1 MTSRRPMTRSFSGNG
16 RSSSFNNEDE
26 ISSSNGRSESRN
38 PYLSN
43 VRPENRST
51 LCSVMAQLTDDIQP
65 SFDIT
70 LRSKAVSETCNVK
83 FTCVVSGYPAPEL
96 TWYKDDMEMDRYCGL
111 PKYEIGKNGKT
122 HTLHIYNCTVDDAA
136 IYQAS
141 ACNSKGIVSCSGVL
155 EVGTMS
161 EYKIHQRFFAKL
173 KQKAENKKRELEES
187 RKRGKENVRSS
198 PDRSQRK
205 RMSPE
210 EAEPPK
216 APRAPQEEAQVADVV
231 ERPAAISVEPN
242 GVSAEA
248 CKKDGS
254 QSLDLEA
261 ETKNSTIETLA
272 KKKSKVSNG
281 IDSGAFS
288 SNHTVQGNGGENSY
302 DGGLSLAQFLAET
315 LHSQV
320 AEDKQNLARSE
331 KTVQVDNSSAD
342 VDMEKQSETQKE
354 KQEKERALAEE
365 QERKRI
371 KERDLEMEK
380 QREKERECARQ
391 REMLQRTT
399 QAPPSGAK
407 METKAHKES
416 DHHNIQASLSSVLHS
431 VKDFFFGKNKKGHS
445 HDEESSE
452 EKERDFPVVPKQLY
466 PSPPPHHPQE
476 LFVKPEVYEP
486 PKEEAVPLEVNEP
499 QKAPGIV
506 VSDTQ
511 PVSLEQL
518 TPDEHNHMITIP
530 HTEDE
535 PETFEIALE
544 DVADSEE
551 KNIVDMCL
559 EVVSDRPQNVSL
571 SVLPSSIEVAN
582 TNYQTV
588 PVTKVV
594 VPNPHEVNI
603 PVLSLELDHLVQR
616 GETQAAPK
624 QDPCEYTPSP
634 ESTQKSGCHM
644 SNPPT
649 VALRGSL
656 PDCSVFFTDNHE
668 TTEIDSHE
676 NVEMEVQEMHVDV
689 NIIVSDYEIQENHS
703 QSIQDKGE
711 KVMEEIQPWPHVEDG
726 IQMIDSETP
735 ALIERVLTIESI
747 EPEQLLLVLGENLLI
762 QSQEECITE
771 NTKNHC
777 SKTDESI
784 SVSQKTLE
792 ETPIFEE
799 CIGNGDYNFIED
811 ATPVLRESEEQ
822 TILKAETQV
831 PVVPKA
837 EEKAEELYMK
847 NVNIQG
853 MNEVLTFKNEK
864 AVESEEVEGQT
875 KLDVQYK
882 SSNRLET
889 QPERDNVSMHDE
901 ISLSSS
907 VSRPADNT
915 SHLGGFTENVPEIRI
930 FDSVMED
937 LSEFKQNE
945 YIAIPPIEIMKSE
958 VGEPIPSKPFSLT
971 DLESE
976 HAIFLIKEEK
986 DASEM
991 EVKTTAMSPVIVGVS
1006 PAEEKMQDNDLFPA
1020 AKNVQEIAQQ
1030 DEKILTLI
1038 GEKTNNLH
1046 SARLSVMNQWIPTI
1060 NICCTDGF
1068 KLTDDDDHHSLAKPS
1083 AFDGPL
1089 PHEAPKSPLFVVPP
1103 ISVSV
1108 CEDSPSETKL
1118 PPTIENTESESLL
1131 KMLRGVE
1138 SDLEKITTVDTDKCH
1153 GDQKQDTEKERIS
1166 NNIPSVSC
1174 KTAEVV
1180 SIIPSLSKAT
1190 DSVSITASDRVKPTR
1205 ESKTEPEIDRLGFK
1219 NPTPPMMSPASLR
1232 MFLAKAA
1239 PTTDSPGGMSVPAIT
1254 VGDSSQSDKTGDE
1267 LSGGSTPTSS
1277 LSCESSPRLK
1287 RRDSLSQIRSATPE
1301 ELASGARRKIFIPKT
1316 QGVEGE
1322 SAMVGPGVLD
1332 VQCKKETPYMSP
1344 SQARRAVFLQA
1355 SAGSQTP
1362 PLERR
1367 SPLLARRKTTLDVPR
1382 VLEETTVE
1390 EPENPANETKPVE
1403 KEKLNPFKAPQV
1415 IRKIRGELFTDV
1427 SGHLKLWCQFFNVLS
1442 DSTIKW
1448 YRDEEEIVEVQRSGG
1463 DESQVALA
1471 IVQASIRDCGVYGC
1485 TIKNE
1490 YGTDSTDFLLSV
1502 DILSEFLLRDDS
1514 EVGEEIEMT
1523 PLTFSKGLADSGL
1536 WGDKFFGRIMTEE
1549 AHLGEGCKHKASR
1562 VKVIYGLDPVFESG
1576 STCIMKVQN
1585 PISYGTKEESN
1596 LMERNLEI
1604 TKQECRIQN
1613 IVREYCKIFAA
1624 EARVI
1629 EKFGL
1634 ALEVIP
1640 QYLMYRPANSVP
1652 YATVE
1657 ADVNGVYL
1665 KYCLMDDK
1673 GRLITRTISEVEQ
1686 KCCTFQHW
1694 IHQWTHG
1701 NLLVTQLEGVGM
1713 KITNVRVATKSKGYQ
1728 GLTDNGSPNVFEQFL
1743 TQHQCNYYCGLLGLQ
1758 SLKVMDSLQQP
1769 LKIKGS
1775 RSPLLNRKLGQGSSP
1790 QIQRKGLGSPQTAKK
1805 ATSSPQ
1811 TVRKTNSS
1819 PKVVRKTEETEDRPK
1834 MVEISKDVTIR

>member
-70 LRSKAVSETCNVK
+70 LKSKAVSETCNVK

-205 RMSPE
+205 RRSPE

-216 APRAPQEEAQVADVV
+216 TPRAPQEEAQVADVV
-231 ERPAAISVEPN
+231 ERPTGISVEPN

-248 CKKDGS
+248 SKKDLE
-254 QSLDLEA
+254 LDSEKV

-281 IDSGAFS
+281 IDSGAFG

-320 AEDKQNLARSE
+320 AEDKQNLARLE

-342 VDMEKQSETQKE
+342 VDMEKETETQKE

-380 QREKERECARQ
+380 QREKEKECARQ

-399 QAPPSGAK
+399 RALPSGAK
-407 METKAHKES
+407 LETKAHKES

-452 EKERDFPVVPKQLY
+452 EKERDFPVAPKQPY

-499 QKAPGIV
+499 QKAPRIV

-518 TPDEHNHMITIP
+518 TPDEPNHMITIP

-535 PETFEIALE
+535 PKTFEIPLE
-544 DVADSEE
+544 DVADFEE

-559 EVVSDRPQNVSL
+559 EVGSDRPQNVSL

-588 PVTKVV
+588 PVSKVV

-603 PVLSLELDHLVQR
+603 PVLSLELDHKVER

-634 ESTQKSGCHM
+634 ESTQESGWHM
-644 SNPPT
+644 SNPTT
-649 VALRGSL
+649 VALSGSL
-656 PDCSVFFTDNHE
+656 PDCSVFFTDSHE
-668 TTEIDSHE
+668 TI
-676 NVEMEVQEMHVDV
+676 EMEVKEMHVDE
-689 NIIVSDYEIQENHS
+689 NIIVSDYEIRENHS

-735 ALIERVLTIESI
+735 ALIVPTIESI
-747 EPEQLLLVLGENLLI
+747 EPEQLLLVLGKNVLI

-771 NTKNHC
+771 NSKSHC
-777 SKTDESI
+777 SKTDESV

-811 ATPVLRESEEQ
+811 ATPVLRESEEES
-822 TILKAETQV
+822 ILKAETQL
-831 PVVPKA
+831 PVVTKA
-837 EEKAEELYMK
+837 EEKADDLYMK
-847 NVNIQG
+847 NMNIQG
-853 MNEVLTFKNEK
+853 MNKVLTFKNEK
-864 AVESEEVEGQT
+864 AVESEELEGQT

-882 SSNRLET
+882 SSNHLET
-889 QPERDNVSMHDE
+889 QPEIDNVSMHDE

-915 SHLGGFTENVPEIRI
+915 SHLGGFTENIPEIRI

-937 LSEFKQNE
+937 LSEVKQNE
-945 YIAIPPIEIMKSE
+945 FIAIPSIEIIKSE
-958 VGEPIPSKPFSLT
+958 VGELIPSKPFSLT
-971 DLESE
+971 DSESE
-976 HAIFLIKEEK
+976 HAIFLIKEER
-986 DASEM
+986 DASET
-991 EVKTTAMSPVIVGVS
+991 EVKTTAMSPVFVGVS
-1006 PAEEKMQDNDLFPA
+1006 PTEERMQDNELFSA
-1020 AKNVQEIAQQ
+1020 AKNVQEVEQQ
-1030 DEKILTLI
+1030 DEKTLTLI
-1038 GEKTNNLH
+1038 GEKPNNLP
-1046 SARLSVMNQWIPTI
+1046 SASLSVMNQWIPTI
-1060 NICCTDGF
+1060 NISCTDGF
-1068 KLTDDDDHHSLAKPS
+1068 KLTDDDDDHSLAKPS

-1089 PHEAPKSPLFVVPP
+1089 PHEGPQSPMFVVPP

-1108 CEDSPSETKL
+1108 CEDIPSETKL
-1118 PPTIENTESESLL
+1118 PPTIENSESESLL
-1131 KMLRGVE
+1131 ELLRGVE
-1138 SDLEKITTVDTDKCH
+1138 SDLEKITTIDTDKCH
-1153 GDQKQDTEKERIS
+1153 GDQKQDTETEKERKS
-1166 NNIPSVSC
+1166 NNIPSFSC

-1190 DSVSITASDRVKPTR
+1190 DKVSITASDRVKPTR
-1205 ESKTEPEIDRLGFK
+1205 ETKTEPEIDGLVFK

-1232 MFLAKAA
+1232 RFLAKAA
-1239 PTTDSPGGMSVPAIT
+1239 PTTDSTGGMAVPAIT

-1344 SQARRAVFLQA
+1344 SQARRAAFLQA

-1471 IVQASIRDCGVYGC
+1471 IVQASSRDCGVYGC

-1502 DILSEFLLRDDS
+1502 DILSELLLRDDS

-1585 PISYGTKEESN
+1585 PIAYGTKEESN

-1613 IVREYCKIFAA
+1613 MVREYCKIFAA

-1629 EKFGL
+1629 ETFGF

-1665 KYCLMDDK
+1665 KYCLMDAK

-1701 NLLVTQLEGVGM
+1701 NLLITQLEGVGM

-1743 TQHQCNYYCGLLGLQ
+1743 TQHQCNYYCGLLGLR

-1775 RSPLLNRKLGQGSSP
+1775 RSPLLHRKLGQGSSP

-1805 ATSSPQ
+1805 ATSSPV

-1819 PKVVRKTEETEDRPK
+1819 PTVVRKMEETEDNPK
-1834 MVEISKDVTIR
+1834 TVEISKDVTIR